1 MSRRSG
7 WSRWSPGST
16 RPARRPDCRSR
27 NSSWPSTRSRAPPS
41 CCSTSTTRRA
51 CGPAPRPSRRWMRRR
66 HRAAAPRWTWAS
78 SRSTARFREEE
89 TIVAGVESRDFD
101 SPDETRTPDKTRVD
115 VVHMGRATAARMTF
129 EPGWRWSECVK
140 PVAGTESCQARHV
153 GVVHAGRLAI
163 KHEDGTEVE
172 VGPGQAYAIEPGHDA
187 WVVGDERFVGFEF
200 ESRAAEEYAK
210 G

>member
-1 MSRRSG
+1 MPRSQG
-7 WSRWSPGST
+7 VRQCLQC
-16 RPARRPDCRSR
+16 RPKERED
-27 NSSWPSTRSRAPPS
+27 PPVD
-41 CCSTSTTRRA
+41 R
-51 CGPAPRPSRRWMRRR
+51 G
-66 HRAAAPRWTWAS
+66 
-78 SRSTARFREEE
+78 EE
-89 TIVAGVESRDFD
+89 TAVAGVESRDFD

-115 VVHMGRATAARMTF
+115 VVRIGATTAGRFTF

-140 PVAGTESCQARHV
+140 PVAGMRCQARHV
-153 GVVHAGRLAI
+153 GVVHSGRLAI

-172 VGPGQAYAIEPGHDA
+172 IGPGMAYVIEPGHDA